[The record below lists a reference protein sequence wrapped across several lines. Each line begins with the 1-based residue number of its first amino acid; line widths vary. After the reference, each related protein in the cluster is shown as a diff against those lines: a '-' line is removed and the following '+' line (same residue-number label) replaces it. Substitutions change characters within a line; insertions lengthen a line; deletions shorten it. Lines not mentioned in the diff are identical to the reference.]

1 MVLACHEHT
10 RQVVPGWNGLLQIY
24 GGFYLTIIFAL
35 LFQLNLEA
43 FVRSRINYEV
53 RFASQTLY

>member
-1 MVLACHEHT
+1 M
-10 RQVVPGWNGLLQIY
+10 LQIY

>member
-1 MVLACHEHT
+1 
-10 RQVVPGWNGLLQIY
+10 VVPGWNGLLQIY